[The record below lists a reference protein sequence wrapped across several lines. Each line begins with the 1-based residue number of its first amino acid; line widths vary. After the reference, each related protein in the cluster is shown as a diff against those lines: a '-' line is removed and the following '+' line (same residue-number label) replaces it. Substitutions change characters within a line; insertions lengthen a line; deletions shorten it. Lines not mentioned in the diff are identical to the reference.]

1 MNRQNL
7 EELPPPPGVMG
18 SLKDGFYAV
27 SSHVWLI
34 FLPLLLD
41 VLLWFGPRLS
51 VGRLVHPFFE
61 LVVRQART
69 MLASSADFKRFTDNM
84 ALLSDMVERFN
95 LLSLLGRLFGTLQ
108 VFPVGIS
115 SLLAQT
121 MPVQTPLGSQDV
133 IQITSL
139 PSLMGLAFLF
149 TVIGWMMGG
158 LYFRWV
164 SGIVLGD
171 AKQDT
176 MISLSWAILQTL
188 LLSIIWVIVLM
199 VVIVP
204 ALVVF
209 SFLIMLSPLLAS
221 GLVLI
226 TLFFSFWLIV
236 PLFFTPHGIFV
247 RRQNAFYSIFTSL
260 RMARF
265 TLPTSALFVLCVFL
279 LTTGLN
285 YLWRVPTG
293 DSWMLLVGIAGHAFI
308 TTALLAASF
317 VYYRDMNAW
326 LQRVFEQLQHKQ
338 MPVQR
343 V

>member
-1 MNRQNL
+1 MNRQKL

-18 SLKDGFYAV
+18 SLRAGFEAV

-41 VLLWFGPRLS
+41 ILLWLGPRLS
-51 VGRLVHPFFE
+51 VGGLLNPFFRM
-61 LVVRQART
+61 VFNQART
-69 MLASSADFKRFTDNM
+69 PLTSSADLQRFATYQS
-84 ALLSDMVERFN
+84 AFSEILERFN
-95 LLSLLGRLFGTLQ
+95 LLSLLGRLQT
-108 VFPVGIS
+108 FPVGIS

-121 MPVQTPLGSQDV
+121 MPVETPLGEQDV
-133 IQITSL
+133 VQITSL
-139 PSLMGLAFLF
+139 TGLLGLGLLF
-149 TVIGWMMGG
+149 TMIGWIAGG

-164 SGIVLGD
+164 SGIALRD
-171 AKQDT
+171 ADRVT
-176 MISLSWAILQTL
+176 MISLSWAILQTII
-188 LLSIIWVIVLM
+188 LSIVWVISLM
-199 VVIVP
+199 VITIP
-204 ALVVF
+204 AMFVLA
-209 SFLIMLSPLLAS
+209 FLTLISPLLAS
-221 GLVLI
+221 GVLLVA
-226 TLFFSFWLIV
+226 LFFSFWLIV

-247 RRQNAFYSIFTSL
+247 RKQNAFYSIFTSL

-265 TLPTSALFVLCVFL
+265 TLPTSGLFVLCVFL
-279 LTTGLN
+279 LSTGLN
-285 YLWRVPTG
+285 YLWSVPTG

-326 LQRVFEQLQHKQ
+326 LQRVFEQLHQKQ